1 MDTPAGQTALFEARD
16 VSKLF
21 GTFAANDKVSLVVQR
36 GEKHAL
42 LGENGAG
49 KSTLVKMMYGVMQPT
64 SGQFFWRGQQVTI
77 PKPAAAREMGIGM
90 VFQHFSVFDAL
101 NVAENIALA
110 LPPQSMRGL
119 SDSIAEVSEAY
130 GLAIDPERAVH
141 TLSVGEKQRVEIIRC
156 LLQSP
161 QLLIMDEPTS
171 VLTPQETQILF
182 STLNKLAEDGCAIL
196 YISHKLEEVK
206 TLCDTATI
214 LRHGKLV
221 AHCDPGKSSARE
233 MAELMVGDNIANLAR
248 NGATQPGDARLE
260 ITDLTLP
267 ADGDFGTALD
277 RISLKVHAG
286 EIVGIAGIAG
296 EGQPELMDALTG
308 ERLAGTPATIRMDGA
323 PLGRAGPTDRRAAG
337 AAFVPEERNGHAAI
351 SDLTLS
357 ENVILAHHTAE
368 GVAGGGWIDFGKAAD
383 WTRRIREAFDVRA
396 GDENPAA
403 GSLSGGNLQKF
414 VVGRE
419 ILRKPGVL
427 IVSQPTWGVD
437 AGAAAVIRQ
446 ALIDLAWDGA
456 AVLVISQDLEEVF
469 AICDRIAVIYHG
481 TLSSAKPAAE
491 MTAETVGLLM
501 AGGTLAEDAA

>member
-90 VFQHFSVFDAL
+90 VFQHFSVFEAL

-214 LRHGKLV
+214 LRHGKPV

-260 ITDLTLP
+260 VTDLTLP

-308 ERLAGTPATIRMDGA
+308 ERL
-323 PLGRAGPTDRRAAG
+323 
-337 AAFVPEERNGHAAI
+337 
-351 SDLTLS
+351 
-357 ENVILAHHTAE
+357 
-368 GVAGGGWIDFGKAAD
+368 
-383 WTRRIREAFDVRA
+383 
-396 GDENPAA
+396 
-403 GSLSGGNLQKF
+403 
-414 VVGRE
+414 
-419 ILRKPGVL
+419 
-427 IVSQPTWGVD
+427 
-437 AGAAAVIRQ
+437 
-446 ALIDLAWDGA
+446 
-456 AVLVISQDLEEVF
+456 
-469 AICDRIAVIYHG
+469 
-481 TLSSAKPAAE
+481 
-491 MTAETVGLLM
+491 
-501 AGGTLAEDAA
+501 